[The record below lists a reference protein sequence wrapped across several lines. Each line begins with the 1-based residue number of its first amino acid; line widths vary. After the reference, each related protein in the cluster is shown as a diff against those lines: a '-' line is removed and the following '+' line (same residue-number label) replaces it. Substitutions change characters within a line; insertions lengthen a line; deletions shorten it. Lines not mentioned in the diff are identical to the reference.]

1 MHHFSSTATSLA
13 RTFTLGCF
21 LIFLFADC
29 TSSDP
34 FEAFLNQNEREY
46 DLLIKGGQVLNG
58 IDHIARETDILI
70 HRDSIVFIGRID
82 TALIAVKQIID
93 ASGKYVTPGFIDTH
107 AHGDPLTTPAFE
119 NFLAQGVTTICLGQ
133 DGSSP
138 GYENLTPWMEKV
150 DSIRPGLNIALFA
163 GHGTLRQLS
172 GVNYDPEP
180 DEAAV
185 DRMKALLTAAMD
197 AGCFG
202 MTTGLEYTPGTYAGD
217 AELIALAKIIGA
229 RNGLIMSHM
238 RNEDNDA
245 IEASLRELLR
255 QGQYANVQ
263 ASHLKVVYGKGTNRA
278 EEILAILDSARRAS
292 DYRVTA
298 DVYPYTAS
306 YTGIGIVFPQWAKP
320 PNNYG
325 DVKQARREELLAF
338 LRQKITDRNG
348 PEATL
353 FGTAPF
359 AGKTLAEV
367 SREQERP
374 FEEVLLDIGP
384 GGASGA
390 YFVMNEALQTRLL
403 QDTFVMVCS
412 DGSPT
417 MRHPRGYGSF
427 TKIIEEYVLENR
439 HLELAEAIRKM
450 SSLPADALGLQ
461 RRGRLKTGNYAD
473 LLVFDPEQIRTLAT
487 FSEPHQWSA
496 GMDWVIVNGA
506 VTFNNGEL
514 IGRHGKMLK
523 KQTHQN

>member
-1 MHHFSSTATSLA
+1 MQHISLPSVFST
-13 RTFTLGCF
+13 RF
-21 LIFLFADC
+21 LIFVLLTNILFAAC
-29 TSSDP
+29 TSTDP
-34 FEAFLNQNEREY
+34 FQEFLAAGGQEY
-46 DLLIKGGQVLNG
+46 DLLISGGQVLDG
-58 IDHIARETDILI
+58 TDSVARRADILI
-70 HRDSIVFIGRID
+70 QQDSIVFIGLID
-82 TALIAVKQIID
+82 TALVSVKQIID
-93 ASGKYVTPGFIDTH
+93 AKGKYVTPGFIDTH
-107 AHGDPLTTPAFE
+107 AHGDPTETPAFE

-133 DGSSP
+133 DGGSP
-138 GYENLTPWMEKV
+138 GFEDLRPWMDQV
-150 DSIRPGLNIALFA
+150 DSIRTGVNIALFA
-163 GHGTLRQLS
+163 GHGTLRRLS
-172 GVNYDPEP
+172 GVDYDREP
-180 DEAAV
+180 GEDGLRRMEELLSAA
-185 DRMKALLTAAMD
+185 LD

-217 AELIALAKIIGA
+217 AELIALAKIVGQ

-263 ASHLKVVYGKGTNRA
+263 ASHLKVVYGKGAGRA
-278 EEILAILDSARRAS
+278 EEVLAMLDSARRAS
-292 DYRVTA
+292 THTVTA

-320 PNNYG
+320 PNIYG

-367 SREQERP
+367 AREQERP

-390 YFVMNEALQTRLL
+390 YFVMNEDLQARLL
-403 QDTFVMVCS
+403 QDPHVMICS

-427 TKIIEEYVLENR
+427 TKILTTYAQQEKLFS
-439 HLELAEAIRKM
+439 LPEAIRKM
-450 SSLPADALGLQ
+450 TSLPAETLGMAG
-461 RRGRLKTGNYAD
+461 RGHLRTGYFAD
-473 LLVFDPEQIRTLAT
+473 LLIFDPERIEAKAT
-487 FSEPHQWSA
+487 FSEPHQWSE
-496 GMDWVIVNGA
+496 GMDWVIVNGEVA
-506 VTFNNGEL
+506 WQSGKLMGRNG
-514 IGRHGKMLK
+514 RVVK
-523 KQTHQN
+523 K

>member
-1 MHHFSSTATSLA
+1 MYHFSSIAALLA
-13 RTFTLGCF
+13 RTFSLGC
-21 LIFLFADC
+21 LIIFLFTAC
-29 TSSDP
+29 TSTDP
-34 FEAFLNQNEREY
+34 FEAFLSTDDREY
-46 DLLIKGGQVLNG
+46 DLLIKGGQVLDG
-58 IDHIARETDILI
+58 IDSVAREADILI
-70 HRDSIVFIGRID
+70 HRDSIVFIGLID
-82 TALIAVKQIID
+82 TTLIAVKQIID
-93 ASGKYVTPGFIDTH
+93 ASDKYVTPGFIDTH
-107 AHGDPLTTPAFE
+107 AHGDPLITPAFE

-138 GYENLTPWMEKV
+138 AYEDLNPWMEKV

-163 GHGTLRQLS
+163 GHGTLRRLS

-180 DEAAV
+180 DEAATA
-185 DRMKALLTAAMD
+185 RMETLLNAAMD
-197 AGCFG
+197 AGCYG
-202 MTTGLEYTPGTYAGD
+202 LTTGLEYTPGTYATD
-217 AELIALAKIIGA
+217 AELIALAKIVGT

-263 ASHLKVVYGKGTNRA
+263 ASHLKVVYGKGAGRA

-292 DYRVTA
+292 TFSVTA

-325 DVKQARREELLAF
+325 DVQQARREELLAF

-390 YFVMNEALQTRLL
+390 YFVMNEELQTRLL
-403 QDTFVMVCS
+403 QDPFVMVCS

-427 TKIIEEYVLENR
+427 TKIIQTYVLENQQ
-439 HLELAEAIRKM
+439 LPLGEAIRKM
-450 SSLPADALGLQ
+450 TSLPAQTLGLS
-461 RRGRLKTGNYAD
+461 RRGELQTGYVAD
-473 LLVFDPEQIRTLAT
+473 LLIFDPERIETKAT
-487 FSEPHQWSA
+487 FSDPHQWSV
-496 GMDWVIVNGA
+496 GMDWVIVNGEVA
-506 VTFNNGEL
+506 WQSDKLLGRNG
-514 IGRHGKMLK
+514 RMLRK
-523 KQTHQN
+523 